1 VIHLTG
7 RIILAAVTGAIT
19 AGLFGGG
26 EGAASSPVQQASAH
40 PNVVVFMVDDADF
53 EDIGYMPQVQARLVA
68 QGVKFVRNYSPNA
81 LCCPARVSTLT
92 GEYSHNTGVVDN
104 VAPLGGV
111 TAFDD
116 SSDIATWLDA
126 DYQTAL
132 IGKYLNQYGQQPG
145 GNTYIPPGWDWW
157 EVPPEPYPYHYL
169 GQHLNVN
176 GTMHDFSGIY
186 STTLYGNLSRQ
197 FLGSVNPDPFFLFTS
212 FIAPHFG
219 WPHEVGDPSLVSPY
233 VASKYQNTYA
243 GPALPT
249 DTSVNEADISDKRK
263 SFQDTPLLS
272 DATLA
277 EISEVLAQRREALH
291 SVDDQIAGIMDKVAA
306 IGAAADTY
314 YIFVSDN
321 GWFQGQHR
329 IRAGKK
335 QPYEADAR
343 VPLIIAGPGLPHGV
357 VVRQVSG
364 MQDIA
369 PTILAM
375 TNEWGSQGSF
385 SIDGKSLLPLANG
398 GTSSR
403 AQLLETAVTAQVRE
417 GNELGA
423 YGSRATITWKTR
435 SIVTS
440 KGWKLIRYLSTHE
453 VELYHLTTDPFE
465 KQNLGRDP
473 HYDAIQASLAARL
486 TTLKLC
492 SGAGCRR

>member
-1 VIHLTG
+1 MTP
-7 RIILAAVTGAIT
+7 RIILAALIGAFT
-19 AGLFGGG
+19 AGLIGGG
-26 EGAASSPVQQASAH
+26 EGAALSPQQVPLAH
-40 PNVVVFMVDDADF
+40 PNVVLFMVDDANI
-53 EDIGYMPQVQARLVA
+53 EDIAYMPQVQARLVA
-68 QGVKFVRNYSPNA
+68 QGVTFAKNYSPNA
-81 LCCPARVSTLT
+81 LCCPARVTTLT

-126 DYQTAL
+126 DYRTAL
-132 IGKYLNQYGQQPG
+132 VGKYLNQYGQQPG
-145 GNTYIPPGWDWW
+145 GNTYIPPGWDSWM
-157 EVPPEPYPYHYL
+157 VPPDKVAYHYL

-176 GTMHDFSGIY
+176 GTMRDFSGIY
-186 STTLYGNLSRQ
+186 STTLYGNLSRS
-197 FLGSVNPDPFFLFTS
+197 FLGSVNPHPFFLFTS
-212 FIAPHFG
+212 FVGPHFG
-219 WPHEVGDPSLVSPY
+219 LPHEVDDPVMVSPY
-233 VASKYQNTYA
+233 VDSKYQNTYT
-243 GPALPT
+243 GPKLPT

-272 DATLA
+272 DERLA
-277 EISEVLAQRREALH
+277 EISEVLAQRREALQ
-291 SVDDQIAGIMDKVAA
+291 SVDDQIAGIMDRVAA
-306 IGAAADTY
+306 IGASDDTY

-321 GWFQGQHR
+321 GYFQGQHR
-329 IRAGKK
+329 IPRGKE

-364 MQDIA
+364 LQDIA

-385 SIDGKSLLPLANG
+385 RIDGMSLLPLANG

-403 AQLLETAVTAQVRE
+403 AQLLETAVTAQVSA
-417 GNELGA
+417 NEANQVGA
-423 YGSRATITWKTR
+423 YGSRATIAWATR

-440 KGWKLIRYLSTHE
+440 KRWKLIRYLRTNE
-453 VELYHLTTDPFE
+453 VELYHLATDPFE
-465 KQNLGRDP
+465 EHNLGRDP
-473 HYDAIQASLAARL
+473 DYDAIQAALAARL
-486 TTLKLC
+486 TTLKQC